1 MVRMPRG
8 FPGMQYA
15 GTVFTSIFFLEVCI
29 NMPIQVMSEEIEDR
43 IELSACSMACLLCF
57 SWF

>member
-15 GTVFTSIFFLEVCI
+15 GTVFTSMFFFLEVCI
-29 NMPIQVMSEEIEDR
+29 NMPIQVMSEEKEDR
-43 IELSACSMACLLCF
+43 IELSACSMACHPCF
-57 SWF
+57 S